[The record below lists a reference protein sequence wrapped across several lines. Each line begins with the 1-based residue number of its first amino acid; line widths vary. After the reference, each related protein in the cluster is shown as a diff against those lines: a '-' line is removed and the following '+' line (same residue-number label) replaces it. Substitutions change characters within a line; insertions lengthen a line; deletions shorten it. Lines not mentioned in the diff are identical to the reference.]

1 MDGTEPLSD
10 QFPVING
17 VVMGLNEGGE
27 KMIVEIECRFC
38 NKDHSIKMS
47 FAGHTAWT
55 EGELIQDAL
64 PELSSGERELLISG
78 TCGDCW
84 DEMFPPPGVGD
95 TELL

>member
-1 MDGTEPLSD
+1 MDDTPLGD

-17 VVMGLNEGGE
+17 VVMGLNQGVE
-27 KMIVEIECRFC
+27 KMIVEIECHIC

-47 FAGHTAWT
+47 FTGHAAWM

-84 DEMFPPPGVGD
+84 DEMFPPFEDLG
-95 TELL
+95 

>member
-17 VVMGLNEGGE
+17 VVMGVKQEG
-27 KMIVEIECRFC
+27 EIEMGIEVACHHC
-38 NKDHSIKMS
+38 DKEYSIEVAVEGYEK
-47 FAGHTAWT
+47 WQ

-78 TCGDCW
+78 TCDDCW
-84 DEMFPPPGVGD
+84 DKMFP
-95 TELL
+95 EEN